1 METPAP
7 RPQPPTPAT
16 SAGRRLCYQVASSLD
31 GFIAAEDGSYDWI
44 PMDPDID
51 FGALFARFE
60 TLVMGRLT
68 YEVML
73 AYDGG
78 VSDAGV
84 YGKPTVVFS
93 RTLKPSDHP
102 RVRVTAENPAAVVA
116 DLKAQPGGDIWLFG
130 GGNLFR
136 QLADAGAV
144 DSVELAVVPVLLGSG
159 IPLLPKG
166 SPVQLTLRGHRIY
179 PGTGTVILEYDVKR

>member
-1 METPAP
+1 MTDA
-7 RPQPPTPAT
+7 
-16 SAGRRLCYQVASSLD
+16 SRRVCYQVASSLD

-51 FGALFARFE
+51 FPALFARFD

-73 AYDGG
+73 AYEGG
-78 VSDAGV
+78 VNEKGV
-84 YGKPTVVFS
+84 YGKRTVVFS
-93 RTLKPSDHP
+93 RTLKQADHP
-102 RVRVTAENPAAVVA
+102 NVRITDEDPAAVVA
-116 DLKAQPGGDIWLFG
+116 ELKQQPGSEIWLFG

-136 QLADAGAV
+136 QLADANMV
-144 DSVELAVVPVLLGSG
+144 DSVELAFVPVLLGSG

-166 SPVQLTLRGHRIY
+166 ARMRLSLRSHRIY
-179 PGTGTVILEYDVKR
+179 PGTGTALLEYDVVR

>member
-1 METPAP
+1 MTTNA
-7 RPQPPTPAT
+7 A
-16 SAGRRLCYQVASSLD
+16 RRVCYQVASSLD

-51 FGALFARFE
+51 FPAMFARFE

-73 AYDGG
+73 AYEGG
-78 VSDAGV
+78 VNESGV
-84 YGKPTVVFS
+84 YGKPTIVFS
-93 RTLKPSDHP
+93 RTLKPADHP
-102 RVRVTAENPAAVVA
+102 NVRVTSDDPAAVVA
-116 DLKAQPGGDIWLFG
+116 DLKQQPGGDIWIFG

-136 QLADAGAV
+136 QLADANLV
-144 DSVELAVVPVLLGSG
+144 DSVEVAIVPVLLGSG

-166 SPVQLTLRGHRIY
+166 GRMNLSLRSHQIY
-179 PGTGTVILEYDVKR
+179 PGSGTALLEYDVVR

>member
-1 METPAP
+1 MANEA
-7 RPQPPTPAT
+7 Q
-16 SAGRRLCYQVASSLD
+16 RRVCYQVASSLD

-51 FGALFARFE
+51 FPALFARFE

-73 AYDGG
+73 AYEGG
-78 VSDAGV
+78 VDEHGV
-84 YGKPTVVFS
+84 YGKPTIVFS
-93 RTLKPSDHP
+93 RTLNQADHP
-102 RVRVTAENPAAVVA
+102 NVRITSEDPAAVVGE
-116 DLKAQPGGDIWLFG
+116 LIQQPGGDIWIFG

-136 QLADAGAV
+136 QLADANRV
-144 DSVELAVVPVLLGSG
+144 DSVEVAIVPVLLGSG

-166 SPVQLTLRGHRIY
+166 GRMKLSLRSHQIY
-179 PGTGTVILEYDVKR
+179 PGTGTVLLEYDVIR